1 MNYWMLGSVSP
12 VLVAYCLVRWFYAC
26 CLVACF
32 VDFGLLFL
40 LRLFSWFLFSW
51 LLVVEL
57 LHNNRR
63 DNNNKTTLTIYK
75 IIIMIACI
83 NSTARTACA
92 NWNGERY
99 SSGSLILAFSNT
111 TNDGSRLKAQAAPCQ
126 DRRSAY
132 SVQNGVILLFCWFLA
147 VVDCLVECP
156 CCSGYLCLYS
166 VLFVCMPYWLVL
178 SSCWVLVVLN
188 FTAAVVEKA
197 SEKGSRDIS

>member
-57 LHNNRR
+57 LHDNRR

-111 TNDGSRLKAQAAPCQ
+111 NNDGSSRTMPRQKIRIQCAKWCN
-126 DRRSAY
+126 SF
-132 SVQNGVILLFCWFLA
+132 VLLVSCCCWL
-147 VVDCLVECP
+147 
-156 CCSGYLCLYS
+156 
-166 VLFVCMPYWLVL
+166 
-178 SSCWVLVVLN
+178 SCWVPVL
-188 FTAAVVEKA
+188 FGLFVSLFRFVRLYALLAGA
-197 SEKGSRDIS
+197 I

>member
-57 LHNNRR
+57 IHNNRR

-75 IIIMIACI
+75 NIIMIACI

-99 SSGSLILAFSNT
+99 SSGSLILAFSNII
-111 TNDGSRLKAQAAPCQ
+111 NDGSSHPTTRVRICMTSEKWCE
-126 DRRSAY
+126 
-132 SVQNGVILLFCWFLA
+132 F
-147 VVDCLVECP
+147 CLVGFLPLLIVLLNARVDRTVNIINSFSFVGLP
-156 CCSGYLCLYS
+156 C
-166 VLFVCMPYWLVL
+166 WLVL
-178 SSCWVLVVLN
+178 SCCWVVVVLI
-188 FTAAVVEKA
+188 VKLLQ
-197 SEKGSRDIS
+197 SWSQ

>member
-1 MNYWMLGSVSP
+1 MLVSD
-12 VLVAYCLVRWFYAC
+12 CLVSWFYAC
-26 CLVACF
+26 CLVAYF

-57 LHNNRR
+57 LHDNRR

-111 TNDGSRLKAQAAPCQ
+111 NNDGSSHPTTRVRMCMTSEN
-126 DRRSAY
+126 D
-132 SVQNGVILLFCWFLA
+132 VIFVWLVSCRCWLFCWTLVLIKLLISLTRFRLS
-147 VVDCLVECP
+147 VCLVGWCYLVAGLSLCWSLN
-156 CCSGYLCLYS
+156 CCSREVS
-166 VLFVCMPYWLVL
+166 K
-178 SSCWVLVVLN
+178 WVSN
-188 FTAAVVEKA
+188 
-197 SEKGSRDIS
+197 